1 MIVEPKPTPSA
12 GHSANGKPRVVASY
26 DYKDESGRLLYQVLR
41 YDPQDFRQRRPNGRG
56 GWIWNLHNVRR
67 VLYRLPELQDVVLNR
82 PVFVVE
88 GEKDADNLAAL
99 GLLATTN
106 AMGAGKWR
114 PEYSESLRGR
124 HVIILPDNDDS
135 GRQHA
140 QAVAE
145 ALSGIASSV
154 AILELPGLPPKGDVS
169 DWLASGGDKETL
181 LTLAQDCPKW
191 GEPEQQS
198 EGDDCAEAAM
208 DAGSDLDRP
217 TIIITV
223 EEHVVNAAAAAA
235 LKADDTIYQ
244 RGGML
249 VRVVRD
255 ASPAT
260 QGIRRPFTPRIEV
273 LPPPLLRE
281 RLAANA
287 QWVTL
292 VETKGV
298 VTEKPARPPAWCVAA
313 VHAHANWPGVRH
325 LEAIVDYPVLRPD
338 GTILSCAGYD
348 AETGLLLES
357 RATFPVIPEQPS
369 MAQALA
375 ARDALLEVVAD
386 FPFERDVHR
395 AAWLAALLTP
405 LARFACTGPT
415 PLFLVDANVRAAGK
429 GLLLDTIARIV
440 TGERFT
446 IATYTSDEDELRKRI
461 TSLVLSGDRLVLFD
475 NLEGKFGNA
484 VLDAALTGTA
494 WKDRVLGANRMAEAP
509 LYLTWYATG
518 NNVAI
523 AADTARRVCH
533 IRLESPEERPEE
545 RQDFRHPNLVA
556 WVGEHRAELLAAA
569 LTILRGYCAA
579 GRPDQGLRAWGSFE
593 GWSALV
599 RAAVVWVGMPD
610 PGDTRLLL
618 QEQADVAAESM
629 NVILA
634 CWERLDPQRRGLTA
648 AEVLHRLYQASPD
661 DPPDYYADLR
671 DALEALLG
679 KPDARSL
686 GTKLRSYR
694 RRVFGERFLDQTG
707 MQQRAARW
715 AVFPAQE
722 FSLRS
727 KQTHQTHDTHS
738 TGNAGSECREGSECI
753 SVEAVT
759 VAVEAVVPLPS
770 EDCTGGHGDAWEAP
784 DS

>member
-1 MIVEPKPTPSA
+1 VGPKPTQRA
-12 GHSANGKPRVVASY
+12 RHSANGKSRIVATY
-26 DYKDESGRLLYQVLR
+26 DYRDERGTLLFQVVR
-41 YDPQDFRQRRPNGRG
+41 YVPKDFRQRRPDGKG
-56 GWIWNLHNVRR
+56 GWVYDLEGVQR
-67 VLYRLPELQDVVLNR
+67 VLYCLPELAGDANGR

-88 GEKDADNLAAL
+88 GEKDSDSLHAI
-99 GLLATTN
+99 GLLATT
-106 AMGAGKWR
+106 APMGAGKWR
-114 PEYSESLRGR
+114 LEYSESLRGR
-124 HVIILPDNDDS
+124 HVIVLPDNDDP

-145 ALSGIASSV
+145 ALSGFASSV
-154 AILELPGLPPKGDVS
+154 AVLELPGLPPKGDVS

-181 LTLAQDCPKW
+181 LKLAQDCPKW
-191 GEPEQQS
+191 GEQEQQF
-198 EGDDCAEAAM
+198 EGDGCAEVAM

-217 TIIITV
+217 KIIITV
-223 EEHVVNAAAAAA
+223 EEHLVNAEAVAA
-235 LKADDTIYQ
+235 LKGDDAIYQ

-255 ASPAT
+255 VSAAA

-273 LPPPLLRE
+273 VPPPLLRE

-287 QWVTL
+287 RWVTL

-338 GTILSCAGYD
+338 GTILSRAGYD
-348 AETGLLLES
+348 PETGLLLES

-369 MAQALA
+369 MIEALA
-375 ARDALLEVVAD
+375 ARDALLGVVAD

-446 IATYTSDEDELRKRI
+446 IATYTGDEDELRKRI

-533 IRLESPEERPEE
+533 VRLESPQARPEE
-545 RQDFRHPNLVA
+545 RQDFRHPHLLA

-599 RAAVVWVGMPD
+599 RAAVVWVGLPD

-618 QEQADVAAESM
+618 QEQADVAAEAM

-634 CWERLDPQRRGLTA
+634 CWERLDPERRGLTA
-648 AEVLHRLYQASPD
+648 AEVLHRLHQASPD

-694 RRVFGERFLDQTG
+694 RRVFGDRFLDQTG
-707 MQQRAARW
+707 TQQRAARW

-722 FSLRS
+722 FSHRL
-727 KQTHQTHDTHS
+727 QHTHQTHDTHS
-738 TGNAGSECREGSECI
+738 TGSAGSECREGSECV

-759 VAVEAVVPLPS
+759 VVAESVAPLAS
-770 EDCTGGHGDAWEAP
+770 EDCTGEHRDA
-784 DS
+784 

>member
-1 MIVEPKPTPSA
+1 MEFNPTPSTC
-12 GHSANGKPRVVASY
+12 HNANGKPRVVASY

-41 YDPQDFRQRRPNGRG
+41 YEPKDFRQRRPNGRG
-56 GWIWNLHNVRR
+56 GWIWNLHKVRR

-88 GEKDADNLAAL
+88 GEKDADKLAAL

-124 HVIILPDNDDS
+124 PVIVLTDNDDT
-135 GRQHA
+135 GRDHA
-140 QAVAE
+140 QAVAK
-145 ALSGIASSV
+145 ALFGIAASV
-154 AILELPGLPPKGDVS
+154 AVLELAGLPPKGDVS

-181 LTLAQDCPKW
+181 LKLAQDCPQW

-198 EGDDCAEAAM
+198 EGDACAEAAL
-208 DAGSDLDRP
+208 DADPGFERP

-223 EEHVVNAAAAAA
+223 EEHLVNAEAVAA

-255 ASPAT
+255 ASPAA
-260 QGIRRPFTPRIEV
+260 QGIRRAFAPRIEV
-273 LPPPLLRE
+273 VPLALLRE

-287 QWVTL
+287 HWVTL
-292 VETKGV
+292 VETNGV

-338 GTILSCAGYD
+338 GTILSRARYD
-348 AETGLLLES
+348 PGTGLLLES

-369 MAQALA
+369 RAEAVA
-375 ARDALLEVVAD
+375 ARDILLEVVAD

-405 LARFACTGPT
+405 LARFGVTGPT

-494 WKDRVLGANRMAEAP
+494 WKDRVLGVNRMAEAP

-533 IRLESPEERPEE
+533 IRLESPEARPEE
-545 RQDFRHPNLVA
+545 RQDFRHPNLLA
-556 WVGEHRAELLAAA
+556 WVGEHRAELLTAA

-618 QEQADVAAESM
+618 QEQADVAAENM
-629 NVILA
+629 NVVLA
-634 CWERLDPQRRGLTA
+634 CWELLDPERRGLTA
-648 AEVLHRLYQASPD
+648 AEVIHRLNQASPD
-661 DPPDYYADLR
+661 DAPDYYADLR

-707 MQQRAARW
+707 TQQRAARW

-722 FSLRS
+722 FSHRL
-727 KQTHQTHDTHS
+727 KHTHDPHDTHFIGS
-738 TGNAGSECREGSECI
+738 AASECGEGSEYI

-759 VAVEAVVPLPS
+759 AAVGAVVPL
-770 EDCTGGHGDAWEAP
+770 DCTDGHGDAWEG
-784 DS
+784 